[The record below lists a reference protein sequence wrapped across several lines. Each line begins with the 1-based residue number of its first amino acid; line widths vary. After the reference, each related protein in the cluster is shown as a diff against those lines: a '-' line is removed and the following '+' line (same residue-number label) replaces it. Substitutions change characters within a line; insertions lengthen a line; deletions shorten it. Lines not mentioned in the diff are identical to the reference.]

1 MKRLSAASLAL
12 LGVTL
17 LGGPKLLRTQTAV
30 GKILGKVTDTTQAD
44 LYDVVITVTN
54 SGTGVSR
61 QVKTDE
67 YGKYMIEPLPPGT
80 YSVKGDGEGLK
91 TTQVTGVKL
100 EAAEEHVVNLV
111 MELAKE
117 RISTRLA
124 KPKPITMAELA
135 SKRTAGVSAAEVS
148 DYVYGDYKGPLAP
161 SPPHADINPRKAFVV
176 FWKDFPHRLVF
187 SHEASYCPWLE
198 LPSGAGLCY
207 QFFEGN
213 AGWAEL
219 MNQWGRQEAN
229 SFVSVIETGP
239 KRVWVRWTYFGVN
252 IVAGQRAYRGT
263 EDFWAYP
270 NGLVVRR
277 QEYEALLSGEYK
289 GYSREPIELI
299 GMCPVGKLW
308 HDVLE
313 RDPSTGE
320 NHALAVLDV
329 FSQKR
334 YDVYWKHKPGT
345 LLESTHRR
353 TGCDWQDLEDS
364 PGVLMADTMVDG
376 SLFCVFGDASG
387 FRHDYTKLKD
397 HTFVQEIWG
406 SMSWDHWPIGWVNSQ
421 GHEVDENS
429 LKLYPNAFSTLGM
442 DFFALPDTEE
452 ERGVY
457 YSLIGVAGRD
467 LEPARS
473 AARKWLEKGQAR
485 IANNPD
491 SGADLP
497 PAFPLKEAPTR

>member
-1 MKRLSAASLAL
+1 MILRYLPRAGLLL
-12 LGVTL
+12 LGFIM
-17 LGGPKLLRTQTAV
+17 LGGSMMLRAQSLG
-30 GKILGKVTDTTQAD
+30 GKILGKVTDSTHAD
-44 LYDVVITVTN
+44 LYDVAITATN

-61 QVKTDE
+61 EVRTDE
-67 YGKYMIEPLPPGT
+67 YGKYVVESLPPGSYT
-80 YSVKGDGEGLK
+80 LKAQGGGLK
-91 TTQVTGVKL
+91 TSQVKGVKL
-100 EAAEEHVVNLV
+100 EAGGSQVVNLV
-111 MELAKE
+111 MESGEE
-117 RISTRLA
+117 RVSPGLA
-124 KPKPITMAELA
+124 KPKPVTMARLA
-135 SKRTAGVSAAEVS
+135 TLRTAGVSAVEVS
-148 DYVYGDYKGPLAP
+148 DYVYGNYQGSLAP
-161 SPPHADINPRKAFVV
+161 SPPHADLNPRKAYVV
-176 FWKDFPHRLVF
+176 FWKDSPHRLVF

-213 AGWAEL
+213 TGWAEL

-229 SFVSVIETGP
+229 SFVSIIESGP
-239 KRVWVRWTYFGVN
+239 RRVWVRWTYFGLN
-252 IVAGQRAYRGT
+252 IDSGQRAYRGT

-277 QEYEALLSGEYK
+277 QEYDPLLPGEYK

-308 HDVLE
+308 FDVLE
-313 RDPSTGE
+313 KDPATGE

-329 FSQKR
+329 FSDKR
-334 YDVYWKHKPGT
+334 YDVYWKHKPDT
-345 LLESTHRR
+345 LLDSTHRR
-353 TGCDWQDLEDS
+353 TGCKWQDVEDS
-364 PGVLMADTMVDG
+364 PGVLLADTMADG
-376 SLFCVFGDASG
+376 SPFCVFGDASG

-421 GHEVDENS
+421 GHEVDANT

-452 ERGVY
+452 VRGVY
-457 YSLIGVAGRD
+457 YSLIGVAGHD

-473 AARKWLEKGQAR
+473 AARKWLGKGEAA
-485 IANNPD
+485 IANDPD

-497 PAFPLKEAPTR
+497 GVTGKP